1 MTYEEWKKKREES
14 TSDSQSKNSD
24 YNNWLL
30 KSGKLN
36 SVGEEISNRVNAWL
50 QNNNDFLANHNN
62 RIGNNQ
68 GKDILDWTYVSDSSD
83 WRSTVAKQH
92 LNFKAESNNIK
103 SLLNQYK
110 DYFSEDYVNS
120 VIDALDGNLEVQGG
134 VLASATEQDKFWSE
148 FETEDAYKSWV
159 AGQRELN
166 AQLSYDLVE
175 GKAEIDRLQNIVD
188 SFGNLNLYAHG
199 SDTASTP
206 RSGAEVYNEQA
217 KAFAQKYGISYEDA
231 KRQLSEKK
239 AYYTL
244 AERAQKAEELA
255 SVSKA
260 ESENYD
266 PLFEE
271 YATKGEA
278 MGKDPDKWWQNAEN
292 NIAHMRNDPQA
303 IESYESAAESSGG
316 AKNTLLDDI
325 TYKAAKYMW
334 DDEFKLYNYYLA
346 KDKEE
351 GSNLAEEYLDIIEDT
366 LNYRQGLGIA
376 GELEGKPVLQFL
388 FGVEAGLDQ
397 FSSGIEGWFADGYTP
412 ASGIQYASGMVR
424 EDLDGK
430 GIPVWYNFKEGEWE
444 NEILGSSTSQI
455 FYDSITTTSNML
467 PSILAS
473 TASNLLVPGSGA
485 FVGAGL
491 MGASAGGS
499 GKVEMLNLGYSEAQA
514 NTYGVM
520 VGAAEAGMEY
530 LLGGITKLGGKLPDG
545 IVGKILTKV
554 DNALARTAIKIGGS
568 MLSEGF
574 EEGLQTVIEPW
585 LKELVTG
592 VDWEDP
598 NIDEVLY
605 SSLLGALSA
614 FGLEGA
620 GVVTGE
626 VGTYLKGKKIR
637 NTSGGVGML
646 QKIGQSFSADTVAY
660 KIAGKV
666 NAFTDAYT
674 IGRLLNEV
682 GGTISEQNLTD
693 IVNGLTERGI
703 GESDAKVIAKKYQ
716 AFLNGEMSLTDEQVK
731 VFENLSPLA
740 DVLRKNIIGAN
751 TTVYQRTRAYADLMT
766 LAEETANKKKSKT
779 TESKLDS
786 TKPTEASTE
795 SVTPEEKANYVSEV
809 ERIASEVAGSIPTK
823 TGRSLQEQV
832 NSANET
838 AADRLG
844 VEGKYTSTE
853 TGATRLASS
862 GKDVN
867 IVKVESIK
875 DGVMK
880 VKLNDGSIVNAE
892 EIDFSTSDE
901 ALVYEAV
908 TNMGV
913 SPTTAWEIIKA
924 YDPKRDISGTI
935 YAMGALEAYT
945 YGHNGVKI
953 EGMSQEGFAALLSPV
968 QKNTA
973 HRLGSI
979 DAMAKVEAQQ
989 KTIDK
994 ARDRV
999 RNNAK
1004 ILHKPVAKRN
1014 GGVVL
1019 EGIES
1024 TSLTN
1029 YQESQIEVLGKVAEG
1044 LGVTFHIFKS
1054 DENFKYTM
1062 PDGTVRSA
1070 NGWYN
1075 PKTGEIWID
1084 LNSGEVGQSTIIFTA
1099 AHELTH
1105 FIKHWSPAK
1114 FKVFADFLFEQY
1126 GKQGE
1131 TLEQL
1136 IRERME
1142 TLKKRGRTNGMS
1154 LTEIYDLA
1162 YEEIVADSTQAF
1174 LRDSNAAEKIA
1185 ALREKDANL
1194 ANKIKSFLGQ
1204 MLAKMRKVLADAK
1217 ILPESKESQI
1227 VAEMTDSIQKLYD
1240 LWTDALADAGRA
1252 YSMLAEVGI
1261 GFDSD
1266 TDSVHSLRY
1275 SPARVDAQ
1283 GNMVD
1288 VVTVGKSEFNIE
1300 KIAQLVSKATG
1311 RSIEDARRWVNSEV
1325 AIANI
1330 VMNNPEFLD
1339 FEADNRYE
1347 AIKKNSDYPQ
1357 GTVDLS
1363 NLCPKREE
1371 FTMMFDMLQR
1381 KYPNRLFTASDV
1393 AAMRS
1398 ILKDAGITVACGACF
1413 VEDRRQLLGEIADT
1427 YIGMWKEAVETGQ
1440 PLQKINAEGKKIT
1453 LKVTAALAKQYGL
1466 TKGAD
1471 ILATDTYIPTQ
1482 YDLTTYEG
1490 FKLLEKNHPIIAMGF
1505 NRYNNSRGQ
1514 QAGRLIEGRAEYNR
1528 QVLGWSDAKVKSV
1541 NNNGGLR
1548 IFSFSD
1554 FEVVHLLDLVQV
1566 IIDCAARGVKIQG
1579 YTKIPSF
1586 ARLVRGTGIKLNRS
1600 LIPKGQTGI
1609 KVVDG
1614 KQVLDIDTTEGINI
1628 NDENFLDESDNP
1640 DIGNIII
1647 GINPT
1652 QIGIAMLDDFIDY
1665 IIPFHTN
1672 KAKDICRKL
1681 GIGEWVNYK
1690 ESQHEKDIGTGKAS
1704 KHNVN
1709 IYTQVINKYHPT
1721 NKVEFVNA
1729 FLTEC
1734 RAQKKIPRYA
1744 EFLNKEYK
1752 ADGAYSDEYGSFDYT
1767 YREGYHKLLVD
1778 FKMFDKEGNILPQG
1792 NITPELDNKF
1802 MAELLNAEVDK
1813 KASYEFPQ
1821 EVYDRIDEEFGDK
1834 FSDRGSSD
1842 SAISEAE
1849 ADTDVL
1855 FSLREEAPPKKTV
1868 KAYKLMRLV
1877 DGKLYPLFIGNNEEV
1892 SVGTWYNA
1900 DSPNLS
1906 QLKNLA
1912 PGTHLVDMKTGEAM
1926 TWDEYAKKYVPTKNG
1941 KPARSKPNVDD
1952 VHWANDNGYRFMHI
1966 EEKAGGKSEG
1976 TMLKKYGD
1984 TRAYYNWG
1992 VNGSSKTESGE
2003 GSASLYALRP
2013 GWHFGEVPSMHQIGY
2028 DGEKGETVRLDNQ
2041 VWVEVEMSADID
2053 YNAEAEANWSKDIP
2067 THIPTN
2073 GYYRFATNPT
2083 QKKTKGGDTA
2093 NDATKADW
2101 YVAGAFKVTR
2111 ILSDSEADSIVEN
2124 YNKANGKNVPLDYRR
2139 NYGRVFNAET
2149 MRIEDPVRYSDRDS
2163 EGNTLS
2169 KEQQEF
2175 FKDSEVRDKDG
2186 NLLVAY
2192 HETPNEMFYEFDATR
2207 HKTTTGTS
2215 AWGKGFYFSD
2225 EKASY
2230 YWSGEV
2236 GGKNTLKCYLNIKK
2250 PFRVGNGENV
2260 PKDLRDYILSTGAYK
2275 ESSQYRKNY
2284 LGESATRWYDFL
2296 RFAVT
2301 NDNPNATLQ
2310 SLGYDGIIVG
2320 DNYEIVIFDSN
2331 QAKLTTNKTPTSD
2344 PDIRYS
2350 DRDYRDNPFVAAVID
2365 TETDYQN
2372 RGAWSAKTISD
2383 MLKQH
2388 PEYDFLRR
2396 VYKGDNNALEELRT
2410 IVESIDDVNLLENIA
2425 YYPVYTYNTDSRKA
2439 LRKAINAYKK
2449 VVNARIQALMEAT
2462 AQGTDVGMEI
2472 REYSLDEIRGMF
2484 DSLNTNKDIAKL
2496 AEKVFALAQRLDLDI
2511 KGLRS
2516 IKQQANTQGSSLFEQ
2531 VAFRVP
2537 FFNDKAVSNQK
2548 KAGVILHELIHSC
2561 TTYAI
2566 RAVQHN
2572 RTLDESTRRGVLMLE
2587 NIYNQIKNDPLFKDE
2602 YGIKSVGE
2610 MVAELSNTEF
2620 RDKLQKRNLW
2630 QRIIDAIKSLLGI
2643 QTKTGTTLEGAE
2655 IALNYVLDNFDAW
2668 AYDLYVDEYSK
2679 ANRANDHMLFSD
2691 RSTPTSTRSLLAGA
2705 LETTAQNDIERTKIS
2720 EYKGKIALIEAE
2732 YARLEEIRAELKKL
2746 YFPKK
2751 GTHRDTAR
2759 ITALRLEENEIANR
2773 INVYD
2778 RQLLNL
2784 EATTALRNVL
2794 QREKKMVYDKITSQ
2808 AKKESADAFLAGQ
2821 MSQGRKDAMALRR
2834 ANEALARQMSQGR
2847 KDAMALR
2854 RANEAALARQRERQ
2868 AQAIRTIM
2876 DRNAESRKKATEGR
2890 HETEMRHKIKK
2901 VVGDL
2906 KALLLN
2912 PTKDKHVPIGLQK
2925 PVAEALD
2932 IINMDTVGAEE
2943 RIAKLKGDLMK
2954 AKTPEEIQE
2963 ISRKID
2969 RIQLQG
2975 EKLAEK
2981 LTALKQAYAEIKNS
2995 DDPLVRDSHD
3005 ESIENLIADTADKVG
3020 STSIRDMSL
3029 EQLEAVYD
3037 MYKAILATVRDANKM
3052 RMAEKQE
3059 TVTANSES
3067 VKKEVSAVGG
3077 HRNRVLKATKFLKKF
3092 GWNMLK
3098 PIYAM
3103 KLIGSNTFTRL
3114 YENVRK
3120 GEDTWAV
3127 DVNEAKVFFKDTAKK
3142 YHYNSWDFKKRYT
3155 FKDSAGNSF
3164 SLTLEQIMS
3173 LYAYS
3178 KREQAD
3184 KHLELGGFIFDDAIE
3199 VVEKNKFGI
3208 PVTYE
3213 VNDANPYRLKKEDLG
3228 KIISILDTNALKDV
3242 KGFVDEMQAY
3252 LSDVMGAKGNE
3263 VSLAM
3268 YDIKLFKEQNYF
3280 PLKTSK
3286 YFREFDPEKS
3296 GTPRIKNSGFSKKTN
3311 PQAGNPIILSN
3322 FMDVWANHVN
3332 DMSMYHAFVL
3342 PLEDFMRVYNY
3353 SSTAGGYD
3361 SVQQYIKNAYGA
3373 QANTYIETLMNDLNG
3388 GARSDPATDL
3398 IGKAMSLFKKAAT
3411 FLSASVVIQQP
3422 SAIARAMAYID
3433 AKYFVDKPEATK
3445 HSETWAEV
3453 KKYAPVAIIKEM
3465 GYFDTN
3471 MGRSTVDW
3479 IKEEKTW
3486 RDKVDDIAS
3495 KAPALA
3501 DELAWCAIWKAVKR
3515 EIADS
3520 TNLKV
3525 GSEEFLKM
3533 AGKRFTEVVTKTQ
3546 VYDSVLSRSAL
3557 MRSKDT
3563 GAKMITAFMAE
3574 PTTSLNMVV
3583 DAIIEGKRGNK
3594 KFAWKAVGAVASS
3607 IILNSILV
3615 SLVTAARDDDEDE
3628 TYIEKYLESLTAE
3641 LLDGFNPLTYI
3652 PLIKDIWSIMQGYDV
3667 ERSDMSIW
3675 SDLWASVE
3683 NLFSDNKSG
3692 FEKTEGIVGSIAS
3705 IFGIP
3710 AKNLMRDARGM
3721 YNLATTLLS
3730 GTPTTKAG
3738 VGEAI
3743 GGAFKSSI
3751 PLYNRIERWVGA
3763 DKSKSDNL
3771 YDAIISGDQNH
3782 IDRVKAQYKDDKA
3795 IESAIKQGL
3804 RENDSRIKEAAQAR
3818 LDGDIDEYK
3827 RIAKAII
3834 AEGHFSQDTVV
3845 AAINA
3850 EMTAIKKGEATEEEV
3865 DTIEKVT
3872 SIYSASD
3879 VNAAFESGDSEMALE
3894 VIDELFNT
3902 KVENYLAEAKRD
3914 AEKEGK
3920 RFNERT
3926 ARKEA
3931 ETKAKSS
3938 IRSSMT
3944 SYWKPLYKEAYK
3956 SGNTAEKERIE
3967 RILKASGLY
3976 GSASEVIKTCR
3987 EWRTEK

>member
-68 GKDILDWTYVSDSSD
+68 GKDILDWTYVSDSAD

-244 AERAQKAEELA
+244 AERVQKAAELA
-255 SVSKA
+255 SVSDIN
-260 ESENYD
+260 SENYD
-266 PLFEE
+266 PEFEK
-271 YATKGEA
+271 YAQIGADIKNPTAMEA
-278 MGKDPDKWWQNAEN
+278 ESGVYIFGHRVGGDAEVGNIVTYSRENAEEMAFGELN
-292 NIAHMRNDPQA
+292 GGG
-303 IESYESAAESSGG
+303 SSVGG
-316 AKNTLLDDI
+316 RSIYARMK
-325 TYKAAKYMW
+325 
-334 DDEFKLYNYYLA
+334 DDEVKIYNYYLA
-346 KDKEE
+346 KYGKDKA
-351 GSNLAEEYLDIIEDT
+351 NEYLESIEET
-366 LNYRQGLGIA
+366 LQARH
-376 GELEGKPVLQFL
+376 GEQIFEALEGKPELEYL
-388 FGVEAGLDQ
+388 FGVAAGLDQ
-397 FSSGIEGWFADGYTP
+397 FASGLNGWFSDGYTP
-412 ASGIQYASGMVR
+412 TSATQYASGKVR
-424 EDLDGK
+424 EDLEGK
-430 GIPVWYNFKEGEWE
+430 GIPVWYNFKEGKWE

-499 GKVEMLNLGYSEAQA
+499 AKAEMLNLGYSEAQA
-514 NTYGVM
+514 NTYGAM
-520 VGAAEAGMEY
+520 VAVAEGSMEY

-585 LKELVTG
+585 LKELATG

-598 NIDEVLY
+598 SIDEVLY

-620 GVVTGE
+620 GVVAGE
-626 VGTYLKGKKIR
+626 VGTYQAGKAIR

-646 QKIGQSFSADTVAY
+646 RDIAMNTNYFSADSVAH
-660 KIAGKV
+660 KIASKV
-666 NAFTDAYT
+666 DAFTGAYT

-703 GESDAKVIAKKYQ
+703 RESDARVIAKQYQ

-823 TGRSLQEQV
+823 TGRFLQEQV

-880 VKLNDGSIVNAE
+880 VKLNDGSIVSAE

-1004 ILHKPVAKRN
+1004 ILHKPVAKRK

-1019 EGIES
+1019 EGIKS

-1029 YQESQIEVLGKVAEG
+1029 HQESQIEVLGKIAEG

-1054 DENFKYTM
+1054 DDNFKYTM

-1136 IRERME
+1136 IRDRME
-1142 TLKKRGRTNGMS
+1142 SLKAHGRTNGMS

-1252 YSMLAEVGI
+1252 YSMLGGEIDLDGDSNSHIMSDRTMVEGAGLQFVIEEDGI
-1261 GFDSD
+1261 HYKVLDADGNAVK
-1266 TDSVHSLRY
+1266 SVT
-1275 SPARVDAQ
+1275 P
-1283 GNMVD
+1283 
-1288 VVTVGKSEFNIE
+1288 E
-1300 KIAQLVSKATG
+1300 
-1311 RSIEDARRWVNSEV
+1311 
-1325 AIANI
+1325 AIANSPLGQL
-1330 VMNNPEFLD
+1330 V
-1339 FEADNRYE
+1339 
-1347 AIKKNSDYPQ
+1347 
-1357 GTVDLS
+1357 
-1363 NLCPKREE
+1363 
-1371 FTMMFDMLQR
+1371 
-1381 KYPNRLFTASDV
+1381 AS
-1393 AAMRS
+1393 AKES
-1398 ILKDAGITVACGACF
+1398 GF
-1413 VEDRRQLLGEIADT
+1413 LGEGREAELAAKKQYKFLAELVNMCIKYDGLAPVWEVAGTMVFSSIKSNAD
-1427 YIGMWKEAVETGQ
+1427 
-1440 PLQKINAEGKKIT
+1440 
-1453 LKVTAALAKQYGL
+1453 KQYGL
-1466 TKGAD
+1466 TIDFSTVCKKTQAIVDAMSEAMVRLGRGLTRSEVETIYLEVGKAGESTPCPVCYVFSRWMGIGGILDQMSRFQDKYINMSDAELQTFIADIKRRIVERANTPGKDGTLKKAFFDKNGEIKEGQVIADLKQKANSGAGSALKAISKNSDTLLEIQQLQELMKRQDAKEAKKTATKIKKLEAKLVDVATLEKQFKEFNDIVEEYEAYQWLTRTLMKEVNGEWIRNTEFKPVPKDVLFDLNKGATFAEDYPLSWAFRTGKGASAGKAITPYADARVGEAIQGIAAQDVKDIKTGLDLNPFLNGDTKTRERIIASAIEKQARQNLIGGQRYQSTSDFRYEYGSDYLITFLEMQAVGAKVQLYTKVIEAVDFLASMGAD
-1471 ILATDTYIPTQ
+1471 INLSVMPLSD
-1482 YDLTTYEG
+1482 G
-1490 FKLLEKNHPIIAMGF
+1490 FITLPDGTKKLIYSSVTGIDAEAAIKKSHE
-1505 NRYNNSRGQ
+1505 YNNVQLILVGISDEHI
-1514 QAGRLIEGRAEYNR
+1514 RLALEGED
-1528 QVLGWSDAKVKSV
+1528 VTFV
-1541 NNNGGLR
+1541 
-1548 IFSFSD
+1548 
-1554 FEVVHLLDLVQV
+1554 
-1566 IIDCAARGVKIQG
+1566 
-1579 YTKIPSF
+1579 
-1586 ARLVRGTGIKLNRS
+1586 
-1600 LIPKGQTGI
+1600 
-1609 KVVDG
+1609 
-1614 KQVLDIDTTEGINI
+1614 
-1628 NDENFLDESDNP
+1628 
-1640 DIGNIII
+1640 
-1647 GINPT
+1647 
-1652 QIGIAMLDDFIDY
+1652 
-1665 IIPFHTN
+1665 IPFHGSGNTVHQIQVLMN
-1672 KAKDICRKL
+1672 LLGENLDVTTAQDYTAVQSDHVSPKQTKEQKAVWDLRVKIL
-1681 GIGEWVNYK
+1681 
-1690 ESQHEKDIGTGKAS
+1690 TGKAS
-1704 KHNVN
+1704 TLSAKE
-1709 IYTQVINKYHPT
+1709 IDILNK
-1721 NKVEFVNA
+1721 NA
-1729 FLTEC
+1729 FLKDLYE
-1734 RAQKKIPRYA
+1734 RFYVN
-1744 EFLNKEYK
+1744 E
-1752 ADGAYSDEYGSFDYT
+1752 
-1767 YREGYHKLLVD
+1767 
-1778 FKMFDKEGNILPQG
+1778 
-1792 NITPELDNKF
+1792 
-1802 MAELLNAEVDK
+1802 NA
-1813 KASYEFPQ
+1813 
-1821 EVYDRIDEEFGDK
+1821 EEFGIALTSDVAGQIFPYEYWDKSLTYAEADKNGERFKEYCASMGIIPRFSGMNSKGENVGFGDFTNNKGYWKLLIDRPMYDNVYDADGNWIGYGNYHEQQRINCSNFQVKHLDPAYGSATYGDVMSKANDPKKTNMIVDRAIAQFENSDDRYSFRGVANDGKKIYESNFPKGTPKAAKSQRILNLIQNVWSKEPIKLVISNGETSRTILAQFDPTIDESQNTPTDASKIAGGNRHGNHTEQRVTLDLADDYYEIATDATYNYSKLETGKDSDTHKDVRMWHYFINEIYFAEYGEEEISPYTVTINVKEKDSGEFVYSFNAEKEFSTQRTLHAAVNTYKGANGELFLEDIITQPEEIVNRETEK
-1834 FSDRGSSD
+1834 FSDRD
-1842 SAISEAE
+1842 
-1849 ADTDVL
+1849 
-1855 FSLREEAPPKKTV
+1855 SLRDIEPIETSDYVEMYHHFGSTKNYDVAGYMLGNGVMLDFSGKHWGDDYSTSRQVDHRDIQEVLGNRGSNNGVNAMIDMIGNGNIRLMPEVGGINLAVMPNATQMSQLRGYINHFKGEVTIDIDEVGGDTIHSFNYTRGTSSAKILADI
-1868 KAYKLMRLV
+1868 KAY
-1877 DGKLYPLFIGNNEEV
+1877 F
-1892 SVGTWYNA
+1892 
-1900 DSPNLS
+1900 
-1906 QLKNLA
+1906 
-1912 PGTHLVDMKTGEAM
+1912 
-1926 TWDEYAKKYVPTKNG
+1926 DEGIVP
-1941 KPARSKPNVDD
+1941 
-1952 VHWANDNGYRFMHI
+1952 
-1966 EEKAGGKSEG
+1966 E
-1976 TMLKKYGD
+1976 
-1984 TRAYYNWG
+1984 
-1992 VNGSSKTESGE
+1992 
-2003 GSASLYALRP
+2003 
-2013 GWHFGEVPSMHQIGY
+2013 Q
-2028 DGEKGETVRLDNQ
+2028 KGET
-2041 VWVEVEMSADID
+2041 
-2053 YNAEAEANWSKDIP
+2053 
-2067 THIPTN
+2067 
-2073 GYYRFATNPT
+2073 
-2083 QKKTKGGDTA
+2083 
-2093 NDATKADW
+2093 
-2101 YVAGAFKVTR
+2101 
-2111 ILSDSEADSIVEN
+2111 
-2124 YNKANGKNVPLDYRR
+2124 
-2139 NYGRVFNAET
+2139 
-2149 MRIEDPVRYSDRDS
+2149 
-2163 EGNTLS
+2163 
-2169 KEQQEF
+2169 
-2175 FKDSEVRDKDG
+2175 
-2186 NLLVAY
+2186 
-2192 HETPNEMFYEFDATR
+2192 
-2207 HKTTTGTS
+2207 
-2215 AWGKGFYFSD
+2215 
-2225 EKASY
+2225 
-2230 YWSGEV
+2230 
-2236 GGKNTLKCYLNIKK
+2236 
-2250 PFRVGNGENV
+2250 
-2260 PKDLRDYILSTGAYK
+2260 
-2275 ESSQYRKNY
+2275 
-2284 LGESATRWYDFL
+2284 
-2296 RFAVT
+2296 
-2301 NDNPNATLQ
+2301 
-2310 SLGYDGIIVG
+2310 
-2320 DNYEIVIFDSN
+2320 
-2331 QAKLTTNKTPTSD
+2331 
-2344 PDIRYS
+2344 DIR
-2350 DRDYRDNPFVAAVID
+2350 
-2365 TETDYQN
+2365 Q
-2372 RGAWSAKTISD
+2372 
-2383 MLKQH
+2383 
-2388 PEYDFLRR
+2388 FL
-2396 VYKGDNNALEELRT
+2396 Y
-2410 IVESIDDVNLLENIA
+2410 
-2425 YYPVYTYNTDSRKA
+2425 
-2439 LRKAINAYKK
+2439 
-2449 VVNARIQALMEAT
+2449 
-2462 AQGTDVGMEI
+2462 
-2472 REYSLDEIRGMF
+2472 
-2484 DSLNTNKDIAKL
+2484 
-2496 AEKVFALAQRLDLDI
+2496 
-2511 KGLRS
+2511 
-2516 IKQQANTQGSSLFEQ
+2516 
-2531 VAFRVP
+2531 
-2537 FFNDKAVSNQK
+2537 
-2548 KAGVILHELIHSC
+2548 
-2561 TTYAI
+2561 
-2566 RAVQHN
+2566 
-2572 RTLDESTRRGVLMLE
+2572 
-2587 NIYNQIKNDPLFKDE
+2587 
-2602 YGIKSVGE
+2602 
-2610 MVAELSNTEF
+2610 
-2620 RDKLQKRNLW
+2620 
-2630 QRIIDAIKSLLGI
+2630 
-2643 QTKTGTTLEGAE
+2643 
-2655 IALNYVLDNFDAW
+2655 
-2668 AYDLYVDEYSK
+2668 
-2679 ANRANDHMLFSD
+2679 SD

-2759 ITALRLEENEIANR
+2759 ITALQFEANQIANR
-2773 INVYD
+2773 INIYD

-2784 EATTALRNVL
+2784 ESTTALRNVL
-2794 QREKKMVYDKITSQ
+2794 QREKAI
-2808 AKKESADAFLAGQ
+2808 ARKKGAQEG
-2821 MSQGRKDAMALRR
+2821 K
-2834 ANEALARQMSQGR
+2834 
-2847 KDAMALR
+2847 
-2854 RANEAALARQRERQ
+2854 AALARQRERQ

-2876 DRNAESRKKATEGR
+2876 DRNAESRKKAAEGR

-2912 PTKDKHVPIGLQK
+2912 PTKEKHVPIGLQK

-2975 EKLAEK
+2975 ENLAEK
-2981 LTALKQAYAEIKNS
+2981 LTALKLAYAEIKNS

-3037 MYKAILATVRDANKM
+3037 MYKAILATVRNANKM
-3052 RMAEKQE
+3052 FKAEKQE
-3059 TVTANSES
+3059 TITANSEWA
-3067 VKKEVSAVGG
+3067 KREISAVGG

-3103 KLIGSNTFTRL
+3103 KLIGSDTLTRL

-3127 DVNEAKVFFKDTAKK
+3127 DVNEAKVFFKETASK
-3142 YHYNSWDFKKRYT
+3142 YHYNSWDFKKQYT
-3155 FKDSAGNSF
+3155 FKDSAGHTF
-3164 SLTLEQIMS
+3164 SLTLEQLMS

-3184 KHLELGGFIFDDAIE
+3184 KHLELGGFVFDDAIE
-3199 VVEKNKFGI
+3199 VVEKNKLGI

-3213 VNDANPYRLKKEDLG
+3213 VNDANPYRLKKDALG
-3228 KIISILDTNALKDV
+3228 EIISILDTDALKDV

-3268 YDIKLFKEQNYF
+3268 YDIKLFKEKHYF
-3280 PLKTSK
+3280 PLKSSK

-3296 GTPRIKNSGFSKKTN
+3296 GTPRIKNSGFSKKTT
-3311 PQAGNPIILSN
+3311 PGAGNPIILSN

-3398 IGKAMSLFKKAAT
+3398 IGKGMSLFKKAAV
-3411 FLSASVVIQQP
+3411 FASASVVIQQP
-3422 SAIARAMAYID
+3422 SAIARALAYID

-3515 EIADS
+3515 EVADS

-3525 GSEEFLKM
+3525 GSEEFLEM

-3557 MRSKDT
+3557 MRSKDS

-3652 PLIKDIWSIMQGYDV
+3652 PIFKDIWSIAQGYDV

-3675 SDLWASVE
+3675 SDFIQSVD

-3692 FEKTEGIVGSIAS
+3692 FEKTEGVVGAVAS
-3705 IFGIP
+3705 FFGLP
-3710 AKNLMRDARGM
+3710 LKNLMRDARAM
-3721 YNLATTLLS
+3721 YNLASTLLS
-3730 GTPTTKAG
+3730 GTPTTWAG
-3738 VGEAI
+3738 VGDAI
-3743 GGAFKSSI
+3743 GGAVKDTI
-3751 PLYNRIERWVGA
+3751 PFYTKIKKLVGA

-3771 YDAIISGDQNH
+3771 YDAIISGDQKH

-3902 KVENYLAEAKRD
+3902 KVENYLAEARRD
-3914 AEKEGK
+3914 AEKNGK

-3926 ARKEA
+3926 ARQEA

-3967 RILKASGLY
+3967 RILKTSGLY

-3987 EWRTEK
+3987 EWRTER